1 MPESSV
7 SIVPSERI
15 YRSILFIRDHKV
27 VLDQD
32 LAALYGTETKKLL
45 QAVKR
50 NIDRFPEDFMFQLNN
65 GEFNNLRSQFV
76 TSSWGGRRYPP
87 YAFTEQG
94 VAMLSSVLR
103 SKRAIAANIAI
114 MRTFVKLREI
124 LVTNEALRRKIESM
138 ERKYEEQFKL
148 IFNVLSKMVIAD
160 SKPKSQIGFFTEA
173 KGHVP
178 PKKTKDSKIRL
189 RENL

>member
-160 SKPKSQIGFFTEA
+160 SKPKSQIGFFTELQEHKA
-173 KGHVP
+173 KKG
-178 PKKTKDSKIRL
+178 KQSKT
-189 RENL
+189 